1 MDAWLSGGASSAAV
15 AGEAA
20 EEAQHSTQAM
30 DSDDGEHATDDVD
43 AIVNVSV
50 SGGHNGYLLCG
61 EYPNRPHAEF
71 GGHAGEE
78 TGSCELLS
86 DGPHKGR
93 RSGAMPQ
100 V

>member
-50 SGGHNGYLLCG
+50 SGGHNGYLRSAGPLPFSSYWPLDLCSEPRCPCTLTG
-61 EYPNRPHAEF
+61 QRPA
-71 GGHAGEE
+71 
-78 TGSCELLS
+78 L
-86 DGPHKGR
+86 
-93 RSGAMPQ
+93 
-100 V
+100 

>member
-30 DSDDGEHATDDVD
+30 DSDDGEHATEDVD
-43 AIVNVSV
+43 ALVTV
-50 SGGHNGYLLCG
+50 SGGHNGYLLCE
-61 EYPNRPHAEF
+61 EYPNRPHAKKTVCAR
-71 GGHAGEE
+71 GQK
-78 TGSCELLS
+78 T
-86 DGPHKGR
+86 
-93 RSGAMPQ
+93 